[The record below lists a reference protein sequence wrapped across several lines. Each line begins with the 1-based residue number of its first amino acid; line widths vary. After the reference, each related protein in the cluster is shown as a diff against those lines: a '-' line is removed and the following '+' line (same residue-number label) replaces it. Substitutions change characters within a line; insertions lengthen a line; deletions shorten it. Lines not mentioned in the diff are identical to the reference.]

1 MSLLVLIAACNRP
14 ALEPD
19 YSTWDAGVVALEVI
33 NTDSSTDIDTIF
45 IDPTEID
52 IVGPIGQTA
61 SMTYRIAGTSTHLS
75 SLQWVNDTGNV
86 FDSTDPLCP
95 AGICPYG
102 APGIP
107 LPKTGTLTC
116 IPSAVVR
123 SAILQVN
130 ANTGATGQATI
141 NCRPIGGSP
150 SFSTPGIVGRIST
163 AVGSTIPA
171 TLFVTN
177 TGPDPLMVSVA
188 LDGSSNAAA
197 WTALDCASTPCPL
210 AMGGTLTIDL
220 EFSPTKHGDL
230 DATIEVTAAPAV
242 GSQTVMLLG
251 TGLGGKL
258 RVDEP
263 DAPEFLL
270 DFGTISKNQLV
281 TIPLEMTNV
290 GNAGLTVT
298 PTNPGMP
305 FTVSTTPVPVATAQ
319 QGTISVSCMAG
330 SPVAQQTETITLTTD
345 AYEQNTPSV
354 SVRCAIANTT
364 VQVTSPL
371 DFGELRVGDPT
382 GELEIVV
389 ANPPGNPLVTIERL
403 ALVGASNLPA
413 LTLDAPGFP
422 ATLAAGAQLTA
433 TLSLATLADTT
444 LDGVSLEVEI
454 TEVETVTLTQ
464 PVTGKVGSPAAVVL
478 PMQLDLGSVCV
489 GTPVDGDITM
499 SNIGTAT
506 LTMQRPTMSS
516 TSFVPLYTNP
526 TDYPDG
532 GAPLAAGD
540 KATGGVMLSSSTSGL
555 QEGTLEWDVDAPG
568 APFQTQVSVEL
579 LMEGTAVSPA
589 SLRFGGIDIA
599 EPPMIMQTI
608 TLENCGPDP
617 AIVSYDRVTAS
628 EGSASAWKLDPPS
641 QQRELLPDETMRV
654 RVAFDPEQPGRH
666 LAELRVTVDAGEKI
680 VTFDGEATGL
690 LPEETSFYACGCSGS
705 SDPTRGWP
713 ILLAIPIALRRRRR
727 S

>member
-1 MSLLVLIAACNRP
+1 MRWYLVASISWLALACGSPNDSLL
-14 ALEPD
+14 
-19 YSTWDAGVVALEVI
+19 S
-33 NTDSSTDIDTIF
+33 SSTVAPDALGDETIF

-61 SMTYRIAGTSTHLS
+61 SMTYKIAGTSTHLA

-86 FDSTDPLCP
+86 FDSIDPLCP

-102 APGIP
+102 NPGIP
-107 LPKTGTLTC
+107 LPKTGTLSC

-130 ANTGATGQATI
+130 GNTGATGQATI
-141 NCRPIGGSP
+141 TCRPIGGSP
-150 SFSTPGIVGRIST
+150 SFTTPGIVGRIST

-171 TLFVTN
+171 SLFITN

-230 DATIEVTAAPAV
+230 DATIEVSGPPAV
-242 GSQTVMLLG
+242 GTQTVMLLG

-281 TIPLEMTNV
+281 TLPIQMTNV
-290 GNAGLTVT
+290 GNADLAVT
-298 PTNPGMP
+298 PSNPGAP
-305 FTVSTTPVPVATAQ
+305 FTVSTMPLTIPNAQ
-319 QGTISVSCMAG
+319 QGMISVSCMAG
-330 SPVAQQTETITLTTD
+330 SPMAPQTKTIALTTD
-345 AYEQNTPSV
+345 AYEQTTPSV
-354 SVRCAIANTT
+354 EVRCAIANTT

-371 DFGELRVGDPT
+371 DFGELRVDDPA
-382 GELEIVV
+382 GELEVVV
-389 ANPPGNPLVTIERL
+389 ANPAGNPQVTIERL
-403 ALVGASNLPA
+403 KLVGATNLPA
-413 LTLDAPGFP
+413 LTLDAPAFP

-433 TLSLATLADTT
+433 TLSLATIADTT

-454 TEVETVTLTQ
+454 TEAETVTLSQ
-464 PVTGKVGSPAAVVL
+464 PVTGTVGSPAAVVL
-478 PMQLDLGSVCV
+478 PGQLELGSVCL
-489 GTPVDGDITM
+489 GTPVDGEITM

-526 TDYPDG
+526 TDYPEG
-532 GAPLAAGD
+532 GAPLASGD
-540 KATGGVMLSSSTSGL
+540 KATVGVMLASSTAGV

-568 APFQTQVSVEL
+568 APFQTKVSVEL

-589 SLRFGGIDIA
+589 VLRFGGIEIA
-599 EPPMIMQTI
+599 EPPTMMQTI

-628 EGSASAWKLDPPS
+628 EGSTSAWKLDPPS

-654 RVAFDPEQPGRH
+654 RVAFDPERPGRH
-666 LAELRVTVDAGEKI
+666 LAELHVNVDGGEKI
-680 VTFDGEATGL
+680 VIFEGEATGL

-713 ILLAIPIALRRRRR
+713 IFLAVPFVLRRRRC
-727 S
+727 